1 MQDLLMKLF
10 MKLQGQNCL
19 KLNGCETSECKVACG
34 YKLPAKYV
42 FHPMRPRDKND
53 YRLNDCYKS
62 CLQKALPYNVRYIVF
77 YCRAI
82 VIAAFDPRN
91 APKMAPATVRLWLE
105 SNHFSTVGVIFC
117 TCENA
122 DYEIY
127 KDLMSSISFPE

>member
-62 CLQKALPYNVRYIVF
+62 CLQKALPYNVRFIVEQLLLLHL
-77 YCRAI
+77 I
-82 VIAAFDPRN
+82 QGMLLKWHQPLSD
-91 APKMAPATVRLWLE
+91 
-105 SNHFSTVGVIFC
+105 SG
-117 TCENA
+117 
-122 DYEIY
+122 
-127 KDLMSSISFPE
+127 